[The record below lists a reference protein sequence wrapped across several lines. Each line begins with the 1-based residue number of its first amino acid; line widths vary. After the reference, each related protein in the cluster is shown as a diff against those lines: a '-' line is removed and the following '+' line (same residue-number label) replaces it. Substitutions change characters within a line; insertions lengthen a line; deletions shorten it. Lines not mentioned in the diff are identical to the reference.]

1 MSHLLLSDLSPGAS
15 GVLNRVG
22 GSRAYRRRLLELGFV
37 PGTHL
42 TLIRRLDVG
51 NVLEVELR
59 ESRVSLRIS
68 EATVLELVTEETS

>member
-15 GVLNRVG
+15 GVLSRVG

-37 PGTHL
+37 PGTFL
-42 TLIRRLDVG
+42 RLIRRLDVG

-68 EATVLELVTEETS
+68 EATVLELVPEENS